1 MRVGQG
7 MKQTFFLLFA
17 ILLLAGCAASTTQG
31 LVDDQNWYGLGEQ
44 DGQRGLPQRSVKDLQ
59 TLASKATG
67 PMNANYLDYE
77 QGYIHGIDDYCDPAH
92 AYQLGLDGNPYM
104 GVCESR
110 PGSQRFRMEWQRGHH
125 DSQSQSNSLFY

>member
-17 ILLLAGCAASTTQG
+17 VLLLAGCAASTTQG

-44 DGQRGLPQRSVKDLQ
+44 DGQRGLPQRSLKDLQ
-59 TLASKATG
+59 TLVSQSNVSV
-67 PMNANYLDYE
+67 NANYLDYE